1 MGMAILFGLLTLV
14 LVCALILNRV
24 LTRISMLAS
33 SARPAISAEPPF
45 AALPYVRRKYFFS
58 AAERSFYEILRR
70 LAPGH
75 TVFAKVRLA
84 DLVNVTKGASS
95 WQSHFNRIDR
105 KHLDF
110 ILCDGDLAPVVAI
123 ELDDRSHDDE
133 ERQSRDLFVDRV
145 LASVSLPIVRVRA
158 KHAYKLEEVRRALSP
173 HVPAQPS
180 PVGSVASDA
189 PYLPPK
195 GWRPAV

>member
-1 MGMAILFGLLTLV
+1 MAMAILLGLLILFLLCALV
-14 LVCALILNRV
+14 LGRLVRF
-24 LTRISMLAS
+24 ISKLAGH
-33 SARPAISAEPPF
+33 ARPTISGSPPF
-45 AALPYVRRKYFFS
+45 AELPYAKKKYFFS

-84 DLVNVTKGASS
+84 DVVTVPKGTSS
-95 WQSHFNRIDR
+95 WHSHFNRIDR

-110 ILCDGDLAPVVAI
+110 ILCDSDLAPVVAI

-133 ERQSRDLFVDRV
+133 ERQSRDRFVDQV

-158 KHAYKLEEVRRALSP
+158 KRAYKLEEVRRMLSP
-173 HVPAQPS
+173 HVSAPA
-180 PVGSVASDA
+180 PVGPFPADA
-189 PYLPPK
+189 AYMPPK